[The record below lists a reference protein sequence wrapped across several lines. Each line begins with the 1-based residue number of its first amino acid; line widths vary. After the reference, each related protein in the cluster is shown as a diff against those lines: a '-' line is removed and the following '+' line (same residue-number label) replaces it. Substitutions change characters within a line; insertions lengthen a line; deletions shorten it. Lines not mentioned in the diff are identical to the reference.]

1 MSNRGRKRV
10 KMNRKRKTILFGSL
24 AAILLVGVI
33 AIVLGITGS
42 RSKNGREMTTG
53 KTYKVEQVAF
63 SQTIEV
69 SGNIEPIEIEDLQ
82 FPVSG
87 QIVEL
92 TAEEGFRVSK
102 GDLIA
107 RLDDISEVYALRK
120 SEYALEEER
129 ISGSQKNITLY
140 ELELKMRQVE
150 VEKRKLTASFSGTIS
165 SVNAKTGDW
174 ISQGSPIARIIDTS
188 SLVGS
193 VEIDEMD
200 VPYIAVG
207 QEVRFIFDAF
217 PELEVIGR
225 VSDLPIESR
234 VTNQGIAVLD
244 AEVRIDNP
252 PVEILPGFTFTAEI
266 EVGDTGDILILDKR
280 GILET
285 NGRTLVLIP
294 PAEEGGVPQPK
305 PVQVSE
311 YENGKYRVLSGLSAG
326 DLVMEIPELS
336 EEDRASGTNPLQ
348 MFGFPPGGPGSRM
361 IGGGA
366 PPGGGMRG
374 DSSGGGK

>member
-1 MSNRGRKRV
+1 
-10 KMNRKRKTILFGSL
+10 MNRKRKTILFGSL

-69 SGNIEPIEIEDLQ
+69 SGNIEPIETEDLK

-92 TAEEGFRVSK
+92 TAEEGLRVSK

-129 ISGSQKNITLY
+129 ISGSRKNITLY
-140 ELELKMRQVE
+140 ELEVEMRQGE
-150 VEKRKLTASFSGTIS
+150 VNKRKLTASFAGTIS

-200 VPYIAVG
+200 VPYLAVG

-225 VSDLPIESR
+225 VSELPIESR

-244 AEVRIDNP
+244 VEVRIDNP
-252 PVEILPGFTFTAEI
+252 PAEILPGFTFIAEI

-280 GILET
+280 GILEM
-285 NGRTLVLIP
+285 NGRTLVMIP
-294 PAEEGGVPQPK
+294 PTEEGGVPQPK

-311 YENGKYRVLSGLSAG
+311 YENGKYRILSGLSAG
-326 DLVMEIPELS
+326 DLVMEIPELTG
-336 EEDRASGTNPLQ
+336 EERASGTNPLQ
-348 MFGFPPGGPGSRM
+348 MFGFPVEGPGSRM

-366 PPGGGMRG
+366 HPGGGMRG
-374 DSSGGGK
+374 GSSGGGK